1 MATLSRSSII
11 CIYTDDKFWF
21 HLIPNP
27 IAISIHCK
35 RNPKQETMSKNVES
49 KIWKEE
55 DLLWRKWDP
64 RWVFWSSSIY
74 SSFLP
79 YSSSFY
85 CGIHSL
91 FSAPETLIII
101 QISRGMQIRSLT
113 RNQKVLKM
121 FLMKIL
127 CLYWKVVW
135 TCLLWTILHYLCNL
149 APVHSF
155 VGISVARAHIS
166 QHSLGGRTL
175 HQLC

>member
-1 MATLSRSSII
+1 MATLSQSFII
-11 CIYTDDKFWF
+11 FVYTDDKLYIRPTPSLF
-21 HLIPNP
+21 LPCIN
-27 IAISIHCK
+27 IALPTQSRKPCQ
-35 RNPKQETMSKNVES
+35 RMGES

-101 QISRGMQIRSLT
+101 QISRGMQIRSAT
-113 RNQKVLKM
+113 RNQKVLKL
-121 FLMKIL
+121 FLVKL
-127 CLYWKVVW
+127 TGCVNLS
-135 TCLLWTILHYLCNL
+135 TLDNFALLLQPCTRPFICRH
-149 APVHSF
+149 
-155 VGISVARAHIS
+155 
-166 QHSLGGRTL
+166 
-175 HQLC
+175 